1 MIRRILTLLP
11 VLGAFVLECLPY
23 GAVCVFAPAP
33 GETLRQTFSYFDP
46 IPFGYANFA
55 PLITGLITAM
65 TVLFALVQTV
75 KPDANRRRT
84 IGMLSAVG
92 AVVSVFPV
100 FSGLQYTTLTGWG
113 ITVLLALAAA
123 LHLWEAQEREPEKE

>member
-1 MIRRILTLLP
+1 MIRRILYFVP
-11 VLGAFVLECLPY
+11 VLAAFVLECLPY

-55 PLITGLITAM
+55 PLITGLLTAM
-65 TVLFALVQTV
+65 TVLFALVQLA

-84 IGMLSAVG
+84 IGMLSAVA
-92 AVVSVFPV
+92 AVMSVFPV
-100 FSGLQYTTLTGWG
+100 FSGLQYTSLTGWA
-113 ITVLLALAAA
+113 ITVLLALSAA
-123 LHLWEAQEREPEKE
+123 LNLWEAQEKEPEKE